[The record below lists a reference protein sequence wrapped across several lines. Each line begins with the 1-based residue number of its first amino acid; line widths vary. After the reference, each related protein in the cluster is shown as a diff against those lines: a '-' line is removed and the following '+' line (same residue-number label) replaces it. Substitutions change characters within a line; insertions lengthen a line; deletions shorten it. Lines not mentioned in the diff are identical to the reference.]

1 MSNILMNTSNMQCRA
16 GLARGLVLATA
27 LAWAGHVGAANDK
40 PVVPLVQQKATEAFW
55 VGDFAALEKMNAAY
69 QQPGPLEANAR
80 NRLDYFR
87 TGVGKVFSYV
97 AHSSEAYLSELDAL
111 TLQWARDNPQ
121 SAYAHIL
128 HARSLLAHAQSYRG
142 TSYVKDVPPEAW
154 AYYRRYVDQALAYL
168 KQHIDLVSTDS
179 SGHLLLLEIGRSLSW
194 GQAQIEAIAEAGIA
208 RNPDDIELYFMVSF
222 GLLPKWGGNQKVLDT
237 YIRKV
242 TAATSAKFGT
252 GMYARL
258 YADAMDNQFGAALFE
273 SSYADW
279 DKMKQGY
286 EDMLARY
293 PDGSARRNSY
303 AYVACIAK
311 DKPTLQRLLGE
322 IGAGFVANSWG
333 VNPQRAFETC
343 TKWAQQT

>member
-1 MSNILMNTSNMQCRA
+1 MSTTSNTQRRA
-16 GLARGLVLATA
+16 RRVCALVLATA
-27 LAWAGHVGAANDK
+27 LAWAGPVGAANDQ
-40 PVVPLVQQKATEAFW
+40 PAVPSVQQAATEAFW
-55 VGDFAALEKMNAAY
+55 TGDFAALDKMNAAY
-69 QQPGPLEANAR
+69 RQPGPLETNAR

-87 TGVGKVFSYV
+87 RGTSAVFSYV
-97 AHSSEAYLSELDAL
+97 VKNSEAYLSELDAL

-154 AYYRRYVDQALAYL
+154 AYYQRYVDQAFAYV
-168 KQHIDLVSTDS
+168 KQHMDLVSTDS
-179 SGHLLLLEIGRSLSW
+179 SGHLVLLEIGRGLSW
-194 GQAQIEAIAEAGIA
+194 DQARMEAIAEAGIA
-208 RNPDDIELYFMVSF
+208 RNPDDIQLYFMVAL
-222 GLLPKWGGNQKVLDT
+222 GLVPKWGGNPKVLDT

-242 TAATSAKFGT
+242 TAATSAKFGA

-279 DKMKQGY
+279 DRMKQGY

-293 PDGSARRNSY
+293 PDGAARRNNY

-311 DKPTLQRLLGE
+311 DRPTLQRLLGE
-322 IGAGFVANSWG
+322 IGTGFIAGSWG